1 MPANAA
7 PADAPPANSTGNS
20 TANPA
25 SARQPRA
32 EARRGELLAAAT
44 RLFAE
49 RGYAAAGMDEIA
61 RAAETSKGG
70 LYFHFPN
77 KQALL
82 AAVIGRAAEL
92 LRKRVAAAM
101 SEAGENP
108 VARSEA
114 ALAALFR
121 TLAKHRSLSR
131 VLAAEALAAGPEVRA
146 RIERIED
153 EFIALIAAELRRAR
167 DLGLTAPLDPEL
179 AARAWFGMVRACIG
193 AWAGGRISAPP
204 RELEAELR
212 RLLLRSAGAAAAAG
226 RMDDQGGDRCPDR
239 P

>member
-1 MPANAA
+1 M
-7 PADAPPANSTGNS
+7 PADAPPANLVP
-20 TANPA
+20 ANPA
-25 SARQPRA
+25 IARQPRA
-32 EARRGELLAAAT
+32 EARRDELLAAAT

-101 SEAGENP
+101 AEAGGDP

-121 TLAKHRSLSR
+121 TLAKHRPLSR
-131 VLAAEALAAGPEVRA
+131 VLAAEALAAGPEVRG
-146 RIERIED
+146 RIEQIED
-153 EFIALIAAELRRAR
+153 EFVVLIAAELRRAR
-167 DLGLTAPLDPEL
+167 DLGLTEPLDPEL
-179 AARAWFGMVRACIG
+179 AAHAWFGMVRACIS
-193 AWAGGRISAPP
+193 AWAGGRIAAPP
-204 RELEAELR
+204 RQLEAELR
-212 RLLLRSAGAAAAAG
+212 ALLLRSAGASPAEH
-226 RMDDQGGDRCPDR
+226 RGGEPCPDR

>member
-1 MPANAA
+1 M
-7 PADAPPANSTGNS
+7 PADAPPAETEPAGTGI
-20 TANPA
+20 
-25 SARQPRA
+25 ARQPRA
-32 EARRGELLAAAT
+32 EARRGDLLAAAA

-70 LYFHFPN
+70 LYFHFPT

-82 AAVIGRAAEL
+82 AAVIGRAADL

-101 SEAGENP
+101 AAAGDDP

-121 TLAKHRSLSR
+121 TLAKHRSLGR
-131 VLAAEALAAGPEVRA
+131 VLAAESAAAGPEVRE
-146 RIERIED
+146 RVERIED
-153 EFIALIAAELRRAR
+153 EFVALIAAELRRAL
-167 DLGLTAPLDPEL
+167 DLGLTAPLDPDL
-179 AARAWFGMVRACIG
+179 AARAWFGMVRACIS
-193 AWAGGRISAPP
+193 AWAGGRIAAPP
-204 RELEAELR
+204 GELEAELR
-212 RLLLRSAGAAAAAG
+212 RLLIRSAGAAPA
-226 RMDDQGGDRCPDR
+226 DQADRGGDRCPDR